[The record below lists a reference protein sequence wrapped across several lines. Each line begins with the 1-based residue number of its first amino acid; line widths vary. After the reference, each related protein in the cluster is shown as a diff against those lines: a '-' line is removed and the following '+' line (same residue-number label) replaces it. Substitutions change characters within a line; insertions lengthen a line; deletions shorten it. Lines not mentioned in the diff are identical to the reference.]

1 MLLRRQAH
9 GFRQVWQNQNI
20 SALQLPRSHILQ
32 PAQRLLKLPLQNSQ
46 HRTHQFPPPLLTSE
60 QDEHLSLSRIVVW
73 RTTQQRQRQ
82 RPPPRVNKRLLR
94 PKLRC
99 SVTCGIQFCP
109 WEALADHA
117 QGVQTGSQDN
127 SAPAEAM
134 MQPADAPAGVPQDV
148 APSHPGDAPAAVPPD
163 APPRGDEAEA
173 HDQVSLSGCL
183 RGVSSTLS

>member
-20 SALQLPRSHILQ
+20 SALQLARSHILQ

-46 HRTHQFPPPLLTSE
+46 HRTQQFPPPLLRSPVSM
-60 QDEHLSLSRIVVW
+60 LSLSSIVVW
-73 RTTQQRQRQ
+73 RTTQQRR
-82 RPPPRVNKRLLR
+82 RPWPRVNERLLR

-109 WEALADHA
+109 GEALADHA

-134 MQPADAPAGVPQDV
+134 TQPADASAGVPQDV